1 MLNLPTLLLVQICFT
16 LLMTLLLTGVALTG
30 DALEEQRL
38 WAVGN
43 VIVCVGLAVG
53 AAESLPLWMHGAL
66 SYGLMA
72 CGLALVWRGVC
83 TFTGHSLST
92 RTILLVSVAATL
104 LPGYFA
110 VVDPSLRSR
119 LLVTGVFFGLLNLAC
134 AWTLWTKLQDEAR
147 KVMWASLLGFL
158 GLGCALIVRGL
169 YIAVPQHDLADV
181 AQTDLVQSV
190 TLLVIPVAQ
199 VSIGFGLIVMVAH
212 RYAHKLNRLST
223 LDPLTGAYNRTA
235 MERLAMRMLN
245 RARQAGRSVCIAM
258 VDADHFKA
266 INDNYGHPAGDK
278 VLQHLVGLLVA
289 QVRPGDLV
297 IRFGGEEFL
306 LVLDGLNLSGAGP
319 VTERLREL
327 VEMAEVDVEGVKV
340 TYQISIGV
348 SCTDTQGFELKKLVD
363 SADTALYQ
371 AKQQG
376 RNRVCVA

>member
-1 MLNLPTLLLVQICFT
+1 
-16 LLMTLLLTGVALTG
+16 
-30 DALEEQRL
+30 
-38 WAVGN
+38 
-43 VIVCVGLAVG
+43 
-53 AAESLPLWMHGAL
+53 
-66 SYGLMA
+66 
-72 CGLALVWRGVC
+72 
-83 TFTGHSLST
+83 
-92 RTILLVSVAATL
+92 
-104 LPGYFA
+104 
-110 VVDPSLRSR
+110 
-119 LLVTGVFFGLLNLAC
+119 
-134 AWTLWTKLQDEAR
+134 
-147 KVMWASLLGFL
+147 LLGFL